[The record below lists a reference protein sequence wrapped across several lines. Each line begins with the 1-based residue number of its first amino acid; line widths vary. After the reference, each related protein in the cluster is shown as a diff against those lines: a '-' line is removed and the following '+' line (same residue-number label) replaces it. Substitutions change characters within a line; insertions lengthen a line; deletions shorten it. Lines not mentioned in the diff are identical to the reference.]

1 MRKIGADKIYT
12 DFCLS
17 INLIEKN
24 NKRSCF
30 SKTLAFNSEASKQV
44 AAINKELCNYSG
56 SPTWISNQKRLSQS
70 KLMRLILVVDISE
83 ID

>member
-30 SKTLAFNSEASKQV
+30 SKTLAFNSEASTKQV
-44 AAINKELCNYSG
+44 AAINKEDCNYFIYFPLAHLHESV
-56 SPTWISNQKRLSQS
+56 IKKDFLKASQ
-70 KLMRLILVVDISE
+70 
-83 ID
+83 